1 MYDAPT
7 PHPPRWL
14 GPVLGLVTAGVALGV
29 AQAVAGWVGVG
40 ASPVVAVGQGAIDHT
55 PPWLKDFAIR
65 TFGSND
71 KQVLLIGIGVV
82 LAIAAILIGIVAV
95 RRPRVG
101 WIGLAVLTGIGVWAV
116 LTRPDSTPNDV
127 LPVLL
132 GAGAGAIALHYL
144 LKAAHPGRS
153 TEPASPDRRAFIVTA
168 GVGAALAVVAGGAG
182 TFFSRRFRA
191 DDSRAMVRL
200 PPPSSPAPPTKATFD
215 DTPGISPYFTT
226 NDRFYR
232 VDTALLLPALTA
244 EEWQLHIHGMVDKEI
259 TLTYQQLLARPL
271 IERDITL
278 TCVSNPV
285 GGHYVGNARWLGASL
300 ADILREAGVQR
311 GSDQLVGRS
320 ADGFTVGTP
329 VAALLDGR
337 DAMLAVAMNGQPLP
351 IAHGF
356 PVRVV
361 VPGLYGYVSAT
372 KWIVD
377 MELTTFAAYDA
388 YWVQRG
394 WSQQAPIKVESRIDV
409 PRGTIDAGTADIAG
423 VAWDQDVGVAAVEV
437 QVDGG
442 AWLPTELAPQDEID
456 TWRQWRLPWNA
467 PSGDHQI
474 AVRATNRDGETQ
486 TSALAPPAPNGATG
500 YHTIQ
505 VSVR

>member
-1 MYDAPT
+1 
-7 PHPPRWL
+7 
-14 GPVLGLVTAGVALGV
+14 VTAGVALGV
-29 AQAVAGWVGVG
+29 AQLVAGWVGVG
-40 ASPVVAVGQGAIDHT
+40 ASPVVAVGQGAIDRT

-65 TFGSND
+65 TFGSHD
-71 KQVLLIGIGVV
+71 KQVLLIGIGIV
-82 LAIAAILIGIVAV
+82 LVIAAVLIGIVAV

-116 LTRPDSTPNDV
+116 LTRPDSTPNDL
-127 LPVLL
+127 LPVAL
-132 GAGAGAIALHYL
+132 GAGAGAITLHYL
-144 LKAAHPGRS
+144 LKAAHAGTA
-153 TEPASPDRRAFIVTA
+153 TEGPEDPDRRAFLVTA
-168 GVGAALAVVAGGAG
+168 GLGAAIAVVAGGAG

-200 PPPSSPAPPTKATFD
+200 PPPASPAPTVKETFD
-215 DTPGISPYFTT
+215 DTPGISPYFTS

-232 VDTALLLPALTA
+232 VDTALLLPAVTA
-244 EEWQLHIHGMVDKEI
+244 EEWQLHIHGMVDEER
-259 TLTYQQLLARPL
+259 TLTYEQLMARPL

-285 GGHYVGNARWLGASL
+285 GGHYIGNARWLGAPL
-300 ADILREAGVQR
+300 ADILREAGVQP
-311 GSDQLVGRS
+311 GADQLVGRS
-320 ADGFTVGTP
+320 VDGFTVGTP

-409 PRGTIDAGTADIAG
+409 PRGTIDAGQVAIAG
-423 VAWDQDVGVAAVEV
+423 VAWDQDVGIEMVEV

-442 AWLPTELAPQDEID
+442 AWQQAELAPQDEID
-456 TWRQWRLPWNA
+456 TWRQWRLDWNA
-467 PSGDHQI
+467 TSGPHQI
-474 AVRATNRDGETQ
+474 AVRATNQDGDTQ

-500 YHTIQ
+500 YHTVEI
-505 VSVR
+505 SVR

>member
-1 MYDAPT
+1 
-7 PHPPRWL
+7 
-14 GPVLGLVTAGVALGV
+14 
-29 AQAVAGWVGVG
+29 
-40 ASPVVAVGQGAIDHT
+40 
-55 PPWLKDFAIR
+55 
-65 TFGSND
+65 
-71 KQVLLIGIGVV
+71 
-82 LAIAAILIGIVAV
+82 
-95 RRPRVG
+95 
-101 WIGLAVLTGIGVWAV
+101 
-116 LTRPDSTPNDV
+116 
-127 LPVLL
+127 
-132 GAGAGAIALHYL
+132 
-144 LKAAHPGRS
+144 
-153 TEPASPDRRAFIVTA
+153 
-168 GVGAALAVVAGGAG
+168 
-182 TFFSRRFRA
+182 
-191 DDSRAMVRL
+191 
-200 PPPSSPAPPTKATFD
+200 
-215 DTPGISPYFTT
+215 
-226 NDRFYR
+226 
-232 VDTALLLPALTA
+232 
-244 EEWQLHIHGMVDKEI
+244 
-259 TLTYQQLLARPL
+259 
-271 IERDITL
+271 
-278 TCVSNPV
+278 
-285 GGHYVGNARWLGASL
+285 
-300 ADILREAGVQR
+300 
-311 GSDQLVGRS
+311 
-320 ADGFTVGTP
+320 
-329 VAALLDGR
+329 
-337 DAMLAVAMNGQPLP
+337 MLAVAMNGQPLP

-442 AWLPTELAPQDEID
+442 AWLPAELAPQDEID